1 MLSRMRASQGLG
13 IAGIVVALLSPSAAS
28 AEPEG
33 ASKGAA
39 AQAPPV
45 HEPNVRV
52 GLVYAPTILVSDA
65 SRSGAIDDP
74 LHGVSTGAHH
84 LGVELALGSGY
95 FRYHLTFAFSAATG
109 ATGLRI
115 EPTTL
120 GLAIPLLK
128 KPAFRLEVEPTAM
141 ILNVSYLGASDAPG
155 SLATVSSGADVRA
168 NLTIGKHFFVSAS
181 PLGFDVRY
189 AGIDA
194 SAAKAKG
201 FAGAAAYY
209 RLRLV
214 IGAEF

>member
-1 MLSRMRASQGLG
+1 MRASHGLG
-13 IAGIVVALLSPSAAS
+13 IAAIVVAVFSPSAAS
-28 AEPEG
+28 AETEG
-33 ASKGAA
+33 ATKGAV
-39 AQAPPV
+39 AQAPV
-45 HEPNVRV
+45 HEPNVHV

-65 SRSGAIDDP
+65 SRSGAVDDP

-95 FRYHLTFAFSAATG
+95 FRYHLTVAFSAATG
-109 ATGLRI
+109 ATGLRV

-168 NLTIGKHFFVSAS
+168 NIAIGKHFFVSAS